1 MTQRRADKSSISRD
15 PLATK
20 ARILD
25 AATSEFSLKGYD
37 GARVSAVVKRAHC
50 NINLVYHYFGNKEQL
65 FIAVM
70 EHAYGNIRSHHKDM
84 ELRGT
89 TPEQAMRGL
98 ISSTFKMF
106 IEFPEAIG
114 LLVSENIHRARHIK
128 NSTLIVSMYDALLDF
143 IRETLDRGVARG
155 AFRSGVDA
163 TELFISINAEGYFYL
178 SNHHTLGVIL
188 HQDLMTEQRLRQ
200 REAFII
206 DVIMGFL
213 RPVKS

>member
-1 MTQRRADKSSISRD
+1 MKSQRATSKNASRD

-25 AATSEFSLKGYD
+25 AATSEFSLRGYD
-37 GARVSAVVKRAHC
+37 GARVGAVVKRARC

-70 EHAYGNIRSHHKDM
+70 ERAYANIRSHHKDM
-84 ELRGT
+84 ELRT
-89 TPEQAMRGL
+89 ASPDTAMRGL
-98 ISSTFKMF
+98 ITSTFRMF
-106 IEFPEAIG
+106 VEFPEVIG

-128 NSTLIVSMYDALLDF
+128 NSTLIVSMYDALLEF

-155 AFRSGVDA
+155 IFRSGVDA
-163 TELFISINAEGYFYL
+163 TELFISINAEGYFFL

-188 HQDLMTEQRLRQ
+188 HQDLMTEERLRQ
-200 REAFII
+200 RETFITE
-206 DVIMGFL
+206 VIMGFL
-213 RPVKS
+213 RP